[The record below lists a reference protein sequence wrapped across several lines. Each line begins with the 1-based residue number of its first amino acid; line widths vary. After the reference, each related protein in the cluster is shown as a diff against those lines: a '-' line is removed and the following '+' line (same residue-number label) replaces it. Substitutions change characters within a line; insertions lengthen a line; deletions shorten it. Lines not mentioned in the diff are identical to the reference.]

1 MKVAQ
6 EPEQEIN
13 GFESAFEL
21 EDREDQKTFD
31 SISEIFEEFIPHG
44 SDFRFTLGKWDDI
57 IKKYVQINVWKTQ
70 PPDKHEIGLL
80 YGGGKYQFFLKW
92 KDKTKKL
99 GYALKESKFE
109 LHKSYDELKQKS
121 DAAARREEMAAQLP
135 TVQNGAGN
143 NDRMYE
149 LLLSNAQSQQNI
161 LVGILGKFIDN
172 MGNNSGGGGMGEY
185 TKLLLDSAIKTKE
198 TESERM
204 YTMYS
209 KGLEMG
215 SLNQIE
221 QSKDTSWKDLLKDL
235 IPQLPKM
242 VDGAA
247 RMFLPKQTIRNVAL
261 ADPRAKRIMEAPGG
275 KKEFYDGMVKEHGE
289 QKTRETLEKSGLEDL
304 IPVNENILEFTPKK
318 LRVF

>member
-1 MKVAQ
+1 MKV
-6 EPEQEIN
+6 ETEEQLN
-13 GFESAFEL
+13 AFENAFEL

-31 SISEIFEEFIPHG
+31 SITEIFEEFIPQG
-44 SDFRFTLGKWDDI
+44 ADFKFTLGKWDDI

-109 LHKSYDELKQKS
+109 LHKTYDELKAKA
-121 DAAARREEMAAQLP
+121 DAAAKREEMATQLP
-135 TVQNGAGN
+135 VVQGAGN
-143 NDRMYE
+143 SDRIYE
-149 LLLSNAQSQQNI
+149 ILLANANNTQN
-161 LVGILGKFIDN
+161 LLMGLLGKFVEN
-172 MGNNSGGGGMGEY
+172 MGNNGGGGGMGEY
-185 TKLLLDSAIKTKE
+185 TKLLLDNAIKVKE
-198 TESERM
+198 TDSERL

-247 RMFLPKQTIRNVAL
+247 RMFLPKSTIRNVAL
-261 ADPRAKRIMEAPGG
+261 ADPRAKRILEAPGG
-275 KKEFYDGMVKEHGE
+275 KKEFYNEMVKEHGE
-289 QKTRETLEKSGLEDL
+289 QKTRETLEKSGLEDM
-304 IPVNENILEFTPKK
+304 IPVNENVQENTPKK
-318 LRVF
+318 IRVF